1 MTTTSTTETKV
12 TIDLGE
18 IGVARRLAIHEAD
31 AKYDPL
37 MQESGKA
44 LFEAY
49 AELGKHVAHNVPN
62 IDRKD
67 GQFRRLLDKIEERT
81 RADAENYIGLQGEH
95 EEIERRFNQL
105 TVEYFAKNPIPSK
118 GASS

>member
-1 MTTTSTTETKV
+1 MTTTNTTETEV

-18 IGVARRLAIHEAD
+18 IGVARRRAIHFAD
-31 AKYDPL
+31 QKYHPL

-49 AELGKHVAHNVPN
+49 AELGIHVVHNVPN
-62 IDRKD
+62 IDLKD
-67 GQFRRLLDKIEERT
+67 GHFRRLLDEIEERV
-81 RADAENYIGLQGEH
+81 RADAENYVGLQGEH

-105 TVEYFAKNPIPSK
+105 TAAYFVKNPIPTNQH
-118 GASS
+118 

>member
-1 MTTTSTTETKV
+1 MTTTSSTETEV

-18 IGVARRLAIHEAD
+18 IGVARRLAIHVAD

-49 AELGKHVAHNVPN
+49 AELGRHVAHNVPN
-62 IDRKD
+62 IELKD
-67 GQFRRLLDKIEERT
+67 GQFRRLLDKIEERV
-81 RADAENYIGLQGEH
+81 RADAENYVGLQGEH

-105 TVEYFAKNPIPSK
+105 TAEYFVKNPIPTNQH
-118 GASS
+118 